1 MRKSLVRVFESPSR
15 SNVCCWST
23 RSSFT
28 WLVGS
33 RSPISSR
40 KIVPLSAISKRPI
53 RSATAP
59 VKAPFTWPN
68 ISLSKS
74 DREMPP
80 RFTMTNGPDARR
92 ELRWM
97 ARATSSLPVP
107 FSPRMSTGASDAAT
121 RAAVRSI
128 ESSAGSLPTM
138 STRLNPSVSGA
149 DVVVPASCNAVS
161 TRLRNMRFCQGL
173 VMKSNAPRRIPSTA
187 SGMLPQPVIRITG
200 TSGRS
205 TLRR

>member
-1 MRKSLVRVFESPSR
+1 MRAASCGGWRVPQAPFR
-15 SNVCCWST
+15 
-23 RSSFT
+23 F
-28 WLVGS
+28 
-33 RSPISSR
+33 RSP
-40 KIVPLSAISKRPI
+40 
-53 RSATAP
+53 
-59 VKAPFTWPN
+59 
-68 ISLSKS
+68 
-74 DREMPP
+74 
-80 RFTMTNGPDARR
+80 
-92 ELRWM
+92 
-97 ARATSSLPVP
+97 
-107 FSPRMSTGASDAAT
+107 PRMSTGASDAAT

-187 SGMLPQPVIRITG
+187 RGMLPQPVIRITG

-205 TLRR
+205 TLRRCSSSSPSSPEVVSEKFMSMTASCRSGRVRAATNASSGDATASDS